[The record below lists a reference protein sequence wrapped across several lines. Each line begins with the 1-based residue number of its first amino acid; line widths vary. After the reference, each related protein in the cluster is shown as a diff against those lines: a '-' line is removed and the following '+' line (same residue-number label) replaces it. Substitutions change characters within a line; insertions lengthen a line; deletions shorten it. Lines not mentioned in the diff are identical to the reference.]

1 MRGIAYRIPVPGSRA
16 QGTSNADRPACAMV
30 AAYAS
35 VLRGDQPLG
44 ILRGQPQADAL
55 RQVADA
61 LLAEFDVPTDRLNI
75 WAESINGLTIDRST
89 IPAQIQ
95 GLTLETFQRDAVAR
109 MSPAGGGLALGCGL
123 GKTLAAC
130 AYAHAIAATSVV
142 ILCPLNAMPTW
153 KRYAS
158 FLPVVPVI
166 HSMDSAHHLLAMQP
180 VDLII
185 YDECFTYTTVVETS
199 TGPVPIGAI
208 VEGRMPVQVRVA
220 DGSYVA
226 VTGYLKKPCAQKML
240 AVDHEQGVLVC
251 TPNHPVYTEED
262 GYVRADQLCPHHHTL
277 RYLRENRSAPPEDAR
292 LRPAILQP
300 ALQQAQTRG
309 MQPGISGPHA
319 PTEPYVDAGGEGA
332 DTTDQEAERDRRVSG
347 PTWWEREDITN
358 RGTIRQ
364 DVPLAGV
371 GGVSR
376 DTKGNTRAIHAAPG
390 VEGRLRG
397 CYPEVGYRIGWG
409 KPSGVGDPG
418 GRPQEGC
425 RVTGVRVVSVAD
437 QESLGHRPAG
447 AGAPNGGHVYCL
459 EVAGH
464 GHFYADGVLVHN
476 CHLQGHFTAARTKN
490 AHTLR
495 LRSKAGLCLTGT
507 LLHAGIIKSLSVQD
521 LAIPGSSGFG
531 NRWAA
536 GEHFHCL
543 VRKVIGGRTV
553 TEVGHPPLAL
563 RAKYHEYL
571 AKYTVA
577 LTPNSEA
584 VRAVLQLPGQDV
596 VDVPVGEPWVPIEQA
611 AADLVHAAIARGEP
625 IPSASSTAHALCQEG
640 VETKTD
646 WVMQNLGDD
655 PAVIFAAYTE
665 TLDMMGRKLTD
676 AGISFVRVDGS
687 VTGQERID
695 AQEQFQTGKV
705 QVFLGQIIAAGIS
718 MDLFRTPY
726 SICIDHPWRSEAY
739 AQALARTHRRGQA
752 QKCTHWDL
760 FANKLQK
767 RIIERLR
774 AGEAFNAETADWQQ
788 IKLAT
793 DAAVV
798 S

>member
-1 MRGIAYRIPVPGSRA
+1 MRGIAYRIPVPCARA

-35 VLRGDQPLG
+35 VLRGDPPLG
-44 ILRGQPQADAL
+44 ILRGMHQGVALAGIGDAMLADY
-55 RQVADA
+55 
-61 LLAEFDVPTDRLNI
+61 DVPRDRLQG
-75 WAESINGLTIDRST
+75 WAESINGLTIDPST

-109 MSPAGGGLALGCGL
+109 MTPSGGGLALGCGL

-130 AYAHAIAATSVV
+130 AFAHAIQAKSVV

-185 YDECFTYTTVVETS
+185 YDE
-199 TGPVPIGAI
+199 A
-208 VEGRMPVQVRVA
+208 
-220 DGSYVA
+220 
-226 VTGYLKKPCAQKML
+226 
-240 AVDHEQGVLVC
+240 
-251 TPNHPVYTEED
+251 
-262 GYVRADQLCPHHHTL
+262 
-277 RYLRENRSAPPEDAR
+277 
-292 LRPAILQP
+292 
-300 ALQQAQTRG
+300 
-309 MQPGISGPHA
+309 
-319 PTEPYVDAGGEGA
+319 
-332 DTTDQEAERDRRVSG
+332 
-347 PTWWEREDITN
+347 
-358 RGTIRQ
+358 
-364 DVPLAGV
+364 
-371 GGVSR
+371 
-376 DTKGNTRAIHAAPG
+376 
-390 VEGRLRG
+390 
-397 CYPEVGYRIGWG
+397 
-409 KPSGVGDPG
+409 
-418 GRPQEGC
+418 
-425 RVTGVRVVSVAD
+425 
-437 QESLGHRPAG
+437 
-447 AGAPNGGHVYCL
+447 
-459 EVAGH
+459 
-464 GHFYADGVLVHN
+464 
-476 CHLQGHFTAARTKN
+476 HLQGHFTAARTKN

-521 LAIPGSSGFG
+521 LAIPGAAGFG

-543 VRKVIGGRTV
+543 VRKQIGGRTV

-640 VETKTD
+640 VDTKTD

-665 TLDMMGRKLTD
+665 TLDLMSKKLTD
-676 AGISFVRVDGS
+676 AAISFVRVDGS

-752 QKCTHWDL
+752 ERCTHWDL

-793 DAAVV
+793 DAAAV